1 MRGGCCEAAAM
12 LTLELLMLGLLVA
25 RWLQCCWCNDP
36 DEASGSMAA
45 AMLRCC
51 GAAYTGAADATADVM
66 LPFMLPMQLL
76 L

>member
-1 MRGGCCEAAAM
+1 
-12 LTLELLMLGLLVA
+12 
-25 RWLQCCWCNDP
+25 
-36 DEASGSMAA
+36 
-45 AMLRCC
+45 MLRCC